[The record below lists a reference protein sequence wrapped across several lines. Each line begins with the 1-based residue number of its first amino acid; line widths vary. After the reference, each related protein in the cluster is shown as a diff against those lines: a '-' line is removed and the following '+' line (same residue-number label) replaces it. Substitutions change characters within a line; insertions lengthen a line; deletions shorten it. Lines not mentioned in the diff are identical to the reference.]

1 MPPFLCLASSVTPKD
16 ADSAALEPQL
26 TALHPISWGLPPGT
40 LGSLRPTCPGEG
52 AVTAVEL
59 REQGTG
65 GGALPCWGGHLPA
78 GQHPTLLILP
88 SSLRFFRITQASGSS
103 GLMSGDT
110 SRAFRK
116 PTAANQCPPWRGS
129 RAESGRETDYL

>member
-1 MPPFLCLASSVTPKD
+1 MVPPFLCLASSVTPKD

-65 GGALPCWGGHLPA
+65 GGALPAGAATCLQDSRTVRSSDPQAGGGVGAPQSPRGRDLPDPTWG
-78 GQHPTLLILP
+78 
-88 SSLRFFRITQASGSS
+88 S
-103 GLMSGDT
+103 GLT
-110 SRAFRK
+110 
-116 PTAANQCPPWRGS
+116 
-129 RAESGRETDYL
+129 L